1 MEPFSASLALCAG
14 NSPVPVNSPHKGQ
27 WRGALM
33 FSLICAWINDWV
45 NNGEAGD
52 LKRPRGHYDVS
63 VMQRNYGEIHR
74 WLKYIQKEDK
84 NGIDIITST
93 HLNVVYPTSKI
104 IRNNGR
110 HGDVRKWKR
119 LPQYQPFMWRIQGSV
134 ILRYDIFCCYPDKM
148 SNKQSS
154 FQWFETPQSPCVIIV
169 MTNMLHLSYSLTLA
183 QRVINTL
190 NAILNDVFTESPFI
204 YMRYRRK
211 VQHTYVHIQLFCKAK
226 CCISHCVSRDCKCI
240 VYIVNVKAIYV
251 YLDLV
256 QVKAK
261 QNTNS

>member
-1 MEPFSASLALCAG
+1 
-14 NSPVPVNSPHKGQ
+14 
-27 WRGALM
+27 
-33 FSLICAWINDWV
+33 
-45 NNGEAGD
+45 
-52 LKRPRGHYDVS
+52 
-63 VMQRNYGEIHR
+63 
-74 WLKYIQKEDK
+74 
-84 NGIDIITST
+84 
-93 HLNVVYPTSKI
+93 
-104 IRNNGR
+104 
-110 HGDVRKWKR
+110 
-119 LPQYQPFMWRIQGSV
+119 
-134 ILRYDIFCCYPDKM
+134 M

-190 NAILNDVFTESPFI
+190 NAILNDVFTESSFI

-211 VQHTYVHIQLFCKAK
+211 VQHTYVHIQLFCQAK
-226 CCISHCVSRDCKCI
+226 CCISHCVSMDCKCI

-261 QNTNS
+261 QNTNSLWHNYLSKLHELYKSVSFGSYGMWAVVPWQDNFLYWDPFCSYPSYYKVIAMKFCIWHDTCTVVSCAIFAASWYHMIELY